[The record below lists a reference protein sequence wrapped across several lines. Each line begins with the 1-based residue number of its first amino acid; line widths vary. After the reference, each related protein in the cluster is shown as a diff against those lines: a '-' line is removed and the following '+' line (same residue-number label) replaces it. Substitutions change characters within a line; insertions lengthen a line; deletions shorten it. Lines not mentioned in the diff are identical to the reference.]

1 MIRAPRTMLSAPF
14 SRSVLLASLL
24 SSTFAWSQSVSVIPR
39 APSRPTT
46 ELAARVDR
54 VADAFRGRGARPLLD
69 RWTTFLREGA
79 AGAFDATVSRPQ
91 CLGFVAVGREG
102 LSDIDLVIVNGAGV
116 EVARDDRRDAHPYA
130 RVCLTSADTLHV
142 RAQATRGVGELSVL
156 TIASPP
162 LVSPPLDEVLGV
174 RPTSLFAGPR
184 APRAE
189 VGRDPAAVSAT
200 EFLDRLV
207 TRHLEQGL
215 TRVGEVRSGSLEHQQ
230 TTQTTVTLSEGRCYV
245 VQGAGGDH
253 VDDLDLRI
261 LSPTRIPLAQDVGL
275 DARPALRLCAPIAGE
290 YTLDV
295 RMFSG
300 SGEWAVQTLEI
311 PATVPHR
318 LGEDVV
324 GVERARALE
333 IAGEAARRSLEPSA
347 DAVRG
352 AAWMGPVVPFA
363 VTLRAGRCYVFGAAG
378 DERVAALDLWLA
390 DETGAVL
397 AADTNERERAVVYHC
412 ARRDRS
418 AVANVRAQAG
428 RGEYV
433 FQSFE
438 SGSSPP

>member
-1 MIRAPRTMLSAPF
+1 MIRAPRTMPSETVA
-14 SRSVLLASLL
+14 RSVFLATIV
-24 SSTFAWSQSVSVIPR
+24 SSTVAMSQPMPVIPR
-39 APSRPTT
+39 APSAPSS
-46 ELAARVDR
+46 ELASRADR
-54 VADAFRGRGARPLLD
+54 VADAFRSRGARPLRE

-79 AGAFDATVSRPQ
+79 SDNFDATVSRPQ
-91 CLGFVAVGREG
+91 CLGFVAVGRDG
-102 LSDIDLVIVNGAGV
+102 MSDVDLVIANGAGV
-116 EVARDDRRDAHPYA
+116 ELARDDRRDAHPYA
-130 RVCLTSADTLHV
+130 RVCLSNADTLHV
-142 RAQATRGVGELSVL
+142 RAQATRGAGEVTVL

-200 EFLDRLV
+200 EFLDRLEARLV
-207 TRHLEQGL
+207 EQGL
-215 TRVGEVRSGSLEHQQ
+215 TRVGEVRSGTLEHQQ
-230 TTQTTVTLSEGRCYV
+230 TTQTTLSLTEGHCYV

-261 LSPTRIPLAQDVGL
+261 LSPTRIPIAQDVGL
-275 DARPALRLCAPIAGE
+275 DARPSLRLCAPISGD

-300 SGEWAVQTLEI
+300 SGEWAARALEI

-318 LGEDVV
+318 LGDDVV

-333 IAGEAARRSLEPSA
+333 IAGEAARHALEPSG

-352 AAWMGPVVPFA
+352 AAWMGPVLPFA

-378 DERVAALDLWLA
+378 DERVAAIDLWLA

-412 ARRDRS
+412 ARRDRA

-438 SGSSPP
+438 SGSSSP